1 MQTKIIFQYLSTLL
15 EWGFQMISAVE
26 QGGLHQDH
34 GAFDCWRRQVQVDPP
49 WKSLGMGRLL
59 PMKLLLGESTSNQ
72 LWLGGYHP
80 GKPPGDSQTAIW
92 SKGCYQAHFAW
103 SVAMKLYEPL
113 WNYHGTL
120 NFTGFGTLFSCT
132 WEKYTCSV
140 HYCQIRQCP
149 ISFWLNHIF
158 PYVHHFFPMSGD
170 FCWPNQAQASPLRT
184 SGVANAKQPIT
195 SKITKSPEIQKHQL
209 TSTQKSP
216 NGGWTGNHLWILW
229 MWEMA
234 IINQPTNQGRT
245 PGSRPGQ
252 SVPSALAVRLKVQ
265 KQGEFLGIW
274 TDCWFGTWIFDFSI
288 FFLGMEWNVIIP
300 TVTCHTHSM
309 IFRGSYTTNQWI
321 VELFLTVELS
331 SSWGNFKNDIELNIR
346 WIELLKICWPSN

>member
-132 WEKYTCSV
+132 WEKYTCSI
-140 HYCQIRQCP
+140 HYCQIRPCP

-234 IINQPTNQGRT
+234 IINQPTKAELPDPGLGRASLV
-245 PGSRPGQ
+245 PWQ
-252 SVPSALAVRLKVQ
+252 S
-265 KQGEFLGIW
+265 
-274 TDCWFGTWIFDFSI
+274 D
-288 FFLGMEWNVIIP
+288 
-300 TVTCHTHSM
+300 
-309 IFRGSYTTNQWI
+309 
-321 VELFLTVELS
+321 
-331 SSWGNFKNDIELNIR
+331 
-346 WIELLKICWPSN
+346 